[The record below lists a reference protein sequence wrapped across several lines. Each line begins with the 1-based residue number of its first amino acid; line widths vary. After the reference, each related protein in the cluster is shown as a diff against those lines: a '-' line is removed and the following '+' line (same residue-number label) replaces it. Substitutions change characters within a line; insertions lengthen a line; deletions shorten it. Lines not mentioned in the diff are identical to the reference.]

1 MNIIESLKWRYACKK
16 FKSDVF
22 LSEEQVS
29 TLSKAF
35 NLTATSYNL
44 QPIKMLVVND
54 KAIQKK
60 LADCAYGQQ
69 QVANASHVLII
80 CIMDKFGLSE
90 IDEYFDMEH
99 EIRGTSEKILKPYR
113 DQLKT
118 VYQNKSTLERQ
129 ESALNQA
136 YLAMGNLLTVCA
148 TEQIDS
154 CPMEGFNARQVD
166 ELLGLPEKNLK
177 SVLML
182 PVGFRAEDDF
192 MRSLKKVRRPIEET
206 VIEI

>member
-1 MNIIESLKWRYACKK
+1 MDIIESLKWRYACKK
-16 FKSDVF
+16 FKDDVF

-44 QPIKMLVVND
+44 QPIKMLIVHD
-54 KAIQKK
+54 KAVQKK
-60 LADCAYGQQ
+60 LADCAYGQGQ
-69 QVANASHVLII
+69 LANASHVLII
-80 CIMDKFGLSE
+80 CIMDKFGLPE

-113 DQLKT
+113 DQLKA
-118 VYQNKSTLERQ
+118 VFQNKSTLERQ

-148 TEQIDS
+148 MEQIDS
-154 CPMEGFNARQVD
+154 CPMEGFNAQRVD
-166 ELLGLPEKNLK
+166 ELLGLAEKNLK

-192 MRSLKKVRRPIEET
+192 MRSLKKVRKPIEET
-206 VIEI
+206 VIVI